1 MFPAERGQVGQNG
14 SGYVFELAQ
23 NIDGAFQISG
33 VPKDDG
39 RDDEIEAGGAVLL
52 IFVRAVAD
60 FAEPM
65 DEDRQRE
72 TVAGFA
78 FVELLAGPAAQI
90 GVFDPIESE
99 ERAFQA
105 SQFAKRRSD
114 AVLSRIGRIAG
125 VAEGAGGGQTIE
137 PRRERE
143 LVDRDGD
150 QIRFGFFTT
159 ASIA

>member
-1 MFPAERGQVGQNG
+1 MLDAPDIVAGEVHMFPAERRQMGQHG

-65 DEDRQRE
+65 DEDRPRE

-78 FVELLAGPAAQI
+78 FVELLAGPASQI

-99 ERAFQA
+99 ERAFQ
-105 SQFAKRRSD
+105 
-114 AVLSRIGRIAG
+114 
-125 VAEGAGGGQTIE
+125 
-137 PRRERE
+137 
-143 LVDRDGD
+143 
-150 QIRFGFFTT
+150 
-159 ASIA
+159 